1 MMIFMMTI
9 IVKMS
14 RMIMMITTVAMMR
27 MRAFYANIFPQF
39 ALYPAAPD
47 TKEILFYIHYT
58 DFDGL

>member
-14 RMIMMITTVAMMR
+14 RMIMMITVAMMR

-47 TKEILFYIHYT
+47 VLHTLYRF
-58 DFDGL
+58 